1 MNWSAIPPAKV
12 EGTVFSELDEESMM
26 QRLKNEMEEF
36 EELFKTKAKERK
48 EKNGACG
55 DAPNGN
61 QASKHPPKE
70 QVLETSRIRNVG
82 EHQPTYVYN

>member
-1 MNWSAIPPAKV
+1 
-12 EGTVFSELDEESMM
+12 MM
-26 QRLKNEMEEF
+26 QQLKNEMEEF

-82 EHQPTYVYN
+82 EHQPTYIYN